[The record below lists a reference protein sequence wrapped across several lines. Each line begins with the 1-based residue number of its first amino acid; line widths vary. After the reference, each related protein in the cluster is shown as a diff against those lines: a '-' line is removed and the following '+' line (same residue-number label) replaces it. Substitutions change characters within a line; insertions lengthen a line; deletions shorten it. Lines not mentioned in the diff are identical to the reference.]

1 MSQLIG
7 EGRRHPAART
17 TGGAALSLPYKPAW
31 VAIAHPD
38 QWALVRDDE
47 DGWHIL
53 PRLLQLA
60 LIPGVNGVREARD
73 INRKRVADAREVV
86 AIKTTQGYVEVPS
99 VSVHAGGRDQ
109 PDYCVRYATA
119 QGGTHLWAWE
129 LPEITRGQ
137 QSIVKVDRAAQV
149 TFLRWVMTDLLK
161 VEGPPAEVVAA
172 LRSDLRNQASKL
184 IVQAR
189 SNPTRAA
196 VLEHVAGQVRSLGFD
211 EGLDLP
217 AALRATPAQAI
228 RTALRVEVQ
237 PTEADTLRAELAA
250 LRAQL
255 AAATAA
261 PPAASAL
268 VGSAE
273 PEEAALDDVAHRA
286 PTRIPRRPTGAA

>member
-38 QWALVRDDE
+38 QWALVRDDADE
-47 DGWHIL
+47 WHIL

-99 VSVHAGGRDQ
+99 VSVHAGGRVQ
-109 PDYCVRYATA
+109 PDYCVRYPTA

-149 TFLRWVMTDLLK
+149 AFLRWVMEELLK
-161 VEGPPAEVVAA
+161 VTGPPDEVVAA

-196 VLEHVAGQVRSLGFD
+196 VLEHVAGQVRSLGFA

-217 AALRATPAQAI
+217 AVLRSTPAQAA
-228 RTALRVEVQ
+228 RRVEAQ
-237 PTEADTLRAELAA
+237 ITEADALRAELAA

-255 AAATAA
+255 AATTAA

-273 PEEAALDDVAHRA
+273 PEEAALDDDPPRA
-286 PTRIPRRPTGAA
+286 PARIPRRPTGAA